1 MVAGLLMM
9 ISNLVRGLFRKVE
22 IPANPWGGV
31 TLEWTVPSPPP
42 LENFAVLPVITEPP
56 YTFNPV
62 AKEKAS

>member
-1 MVAGLLMM
+1 MVAGLLLMV
-9 ISNLVRGLFRKVE
+9 INLVRGLFRKTS

-42 LENFAVLPVITEPP
+42 TENFAVLPVISEPA

-62 AKEKAS
+62 AKEPA